1 MRLQLSS
8 STAPPRRI
16 MRCHGKRSSSSAQ
29 DQEKRNTQKGEDSS
43 LHHAPLTWFISWL
56 ATL

>member
-29 DQEKRNTQKGEDSS
+29 DQEKRNTQKGEDSF
-43 LHHAPLTWFISWL
+43 FI
-56 ATL
+56 TLRLPGSSAG